1 MASVPLPAPSSEDEA
16 FIEPTF
22 RSARA
27 QPDRQTFERIPPQ
40 DLDAEQSVLG
50 SMMLSKTAIT
60 EVSNLLA
67 DDDFYRPAHQ
77 AIYRAILEVAAK
89 GDPVDPLTLRDALQ
103 KSGELVKV
111 GGASYLHILVQSVPT
126 TANAEYYAEIVRE
139 RAVLR
144 RLVEAGTKIVQMG
157 YAGVGELDE
166 ITAAAAS
173 EIAAVT
179 EGRDRQDD
187 FFTPSDTLEGTLDM
201 IQAAES
207 GGELSGVTTG
217 FTDLDSLTNG
227 FQPGQIIVV
236 AARPGMGKS
245 TLAMDFARA
254 CTMPRGKNRQPLP
267 GAGRPAAFITLE
279 MSIDELNMR
288 CLSAEGDVALHH
300 LRSGTLDEAGWGR
313 LAVAAKRYSEAPL
326 YINES
331 ARSLAEIQAKCRR
344 LKTRI
349 PALAEIIIDYAQL
362 IESGGKRH
370 DSREQE
376 VSHISRSLKL
386 LAKELQLPIIL
397 LSQLNR
403 GPEMRADKRPQV
415 SDLRES
421 GSIEQDADMVILLYR
436 DDAYEKESPRAG
448 EVDIIVGKHRNG
460 PTATITVAQQL
471 YLSRFVDMAN
481 T

>member
-1 MASVPLPAPSSEDEA
+1 MTSVPPPSPPAEDEQY
-16 FIEPTF
+16 IEPTF
-22 RSARA
+22 RSARS
-27 QPDRQTFERIPPQ
+27 QPDRKAFDRVPPQ
-40 DLDAEQSVLG
+40 DLEAERSVLG
-50 SMMLSKTAIT
+50 SMILSKSAIT
-60 EVSNLLA
+60 DVSNVLSA
-67 DDDFYRPAHQ
+67 DDFYRPSHQ
-77 AIYRAILEVAAK
+77 TIYLAILELAAK
-89 GDPVDPLTLRDALQ
+89 EPVDPLTLSAALL
-103 KSGELVKV
+103 KSGDLAKI
-111 GGASYLHILVQSVPT
+111 GGASYLHTLVEAVPT
-126 TANAEYYAEIVRE
+126 AANAEYYAEIVRE

-144 RLVEAGTKIVQMG
+144 RLVTAGTKIVQMG
-157 YAGVGELDE
+157 YEGVGELDE
-166 ITAAAAS
+166 ITASAAA

-179 EGRDRQDD
+179 EGRGRQDD
-187 FFTPSDTLEGTLDM
+187 FLTPSDTLEGTLDM

-207 GGELSGVTTG
+207 GTEITGVTTG

-254 CTMPRGKNRQPLP
+254 CTMPRGKNRQPIP

-288 CLSAEGDVALHH
+288 ALSAEGDVALHH
-300 LRSGTLDEAGWGR
+300 LRSGTLDEEGWGR

-326 YINES
+326 HINES

-349 PALAEIIIDYAQL
+349 PDLAEIIIDYAQL
-362 IESGGKRH
+362 VTSGSKRH
-370 DSREQE
+370 ESREQE
-376 VSHISRSLKL
+376 VSAISRGLKL
-386 LAKELQLPIIL
+386 LAKELRLPIIL

-460 PTATITVAQQL
+460 PTATISAAQQL
-471 YLSRFVDMAN
+471 YMSRFVDMAH

>member
-1 MASVPLPAPSSEDEA
+1 MTSVPPPAPPAEDGPY
-16 FIEPTF
+16 IEPTF
-22 RSARA
+22 RSARN
-27 QPDRQTFERIPPQ
+27 QPDRLAFDRLPPQ
-40 DLDAEQSVLG
+40 DLDAEASVLG
-50 SMMLSKTAIT
+50 SMILSKTAIT
-60 EVSNLLA
+60 DVSNLLA
-67 DDDFYRPAHQ
+67 ADDFYRPAHQ
-77 AIYRAILEVAAK
+77 TIYRAILELTAK
-89 GDPVDPLTLRDALQ
+89 GDPVDPLTLGDALL
-103 KSGELVKV
+103 KSGDLAKV
-111 GGASYLHILVQSVPT
+111 GGAPYLHTLVQSVPT
-126 TANAEYYAEIVRE
+126 SANAEYYAEIVRE

-144 RLVEAGTKIVQMG
+144 RLVTAGTKIVQMG
-157 YAGVGELDE
+157 YEGVGELDE
-166 ITAAAAS
+166 ITASAAA

-187 FFTPSDTLEGTLDM
+187 FFTPGNTLEGTLDM

-207 GGELSGVTTG
+207 GAELTGVTTG

-254 CTMPRGKNRQPLP
+254 CTMPRGKNRKPIP

-288 CLSAEGDVALHH
+288 ALSAEGDVALHH
-300 LRSGTLDEAGWGR
+300 LRSGTLDEEGWKR
-313 LAVAAKRYSEAPL
+313 LAIAATRYSEAPL

-349 PALAEIIIDYAQL
+349 PDLAEIIIDYAQL
-362 IESGGKRH
+362 VTSGSKRYE
-370 DSREQE
+370 SREQE
-376 VSHISRSLKL
+376 VSNISRSLKL

-471 YLSRFVDMAN
+471 YMSRFVDMAN

>member
-1 MASVPLPAPSSEDEA
+1 MTSAPPSVPSTAGEPLVGPA
-16 FIEPTF
+16 F
-22 RSARA
+22 RSASQ
-27 QPDRQTFERIPPQ
+27 QPGRLAFERIPPQ
-40 DLDAEQSVLG
+40 DTDAEQCVLG
-50 SMMLSKTAIT
+50 SMMLSKTAIND
-60 EVSNLLA
+60 VSAVLA
-67 DDDFYRPAHQ
+67 ADDFYRPAHQ
-77 AIYRAILEVAAK
+77 VIYRSMLELMAK
-89 GDPVDPLTLRDALQ
+89 GDPVDPLTLADALL
-103 KSGELVKV
+103 KSGELARV
-111 GGASYLHILVQSVPT
+111 GGASYLHTLVQSVPT
-126 TANAEYYAEIVRE
+126 VANAGYYAEIVHE

-144 RLVEAGTKIVQMG
+144 RLVEAGTRIVQMG
-157 YAGVGELDE
+157 YEGIGELDE
-166 ITAAAAS
+166 ITAAAAA

-187 FFTPSDTLEGTLDM
+187 FITPGDSLEGTLDM

-207 GGELSGVTTG
+207 GGELSGITTG
-217 FTDLDSLTNG
+217 FADLDALTNG

-254 CTMPRGKNRQPLP
+254 CTMPRGKNRRPIP

-288 CLSAEGDVALHH
+288 CLSAEGDVPLQHI
-300 LRSGTLDEAGWGR
+300 RSGTLDDAGWGR
-313 LAVAAKRYSEAPL
+313 LAAAAKRYSEAPL
-326 YINES
+326 HINES

-344 LKTRI
+344 LKTRV
-349 PALAEIIIDYAQL
+349 PGLAEIIIDYAQL
-362 IESGGKRH
+362 VESGARRH
-370 DSREQE
+370 DNREQE

-460 PTATITVAQQL
+460 PCATITVAQQL
-471 YLSRFVDMAN
+471 YMSRFVDMGGV
-481 T
+481 

>member
-1 MASVPLPAPSSEDEA
+1 M
-16 FIEPTF
+16 
-22 RSARA
+22 
-27 QPDRQTFERIPPQ
+27 
-40 DLDAEQSVLG
+40 
-50 SMMLSKTAIT
+50 
-60 EVSNLLA
+60 
-67 DDDFYRPAHQ
+67 
-77 AIYRAILEVAAK
+77 
-89 GDPVDPLTLRDALQ
+89 
-103 KSGELVKV
+103 
-111 GGASYLHILVQSVPT
+111 
-126 TANAEYYAEIVRE
+126 
-139 RAVLR
+139 
-144 RLVEAGTKIVQMG
+144 
-157 YAGVGELDE
+157 
-166 ITAAAAS
+166 
-173 EIAAVT
+173 T

-187 FFTPSDTLEGTLDM
+187 FFTPSNTLEGTLDM

-207 GGELSGVTTG
+207 GKEITGVRTG

-227 FQPGQIIVV
+227 LQPGQIIVV

-254 CTMPRGKNRQPLP
+254 CTMPRGKNRQPIP
-267 GAGRPAAFITLE
+267 DAGRPAAFITLE

-288 CLSAEGDVALHH
+288 ALSAEGDVALHH
-300 LRSGTLDEAGWGR
+300 LRSGTLDEAGWDR

-349 PALAEIIIDYAQL
+349 PDLAEIIIDYAQL
-362 IESGGKRH
+362 VESGGKRH
-370 DSREQE
+370 DNREQE

-386 LAKELQLPIIL
+386 LAKELHLPIIL

-436 DDAYEKESPRAG
+436 DDAYEKESPRAA
-448 EVDIIVGKHRNG
+448 RSTSSSAS
-460 PTATITVAQQL
+460 TATGRPQPSPWRSSSTCRASSTWPPPEGTRWTTRNTPPASPSCGPYATNSSL
-471 YLSRFVDMAN
+471 WSASCPSSRPRSASCATAGMRRSASSAG
-481 T
+481 TRRPPRTGSRRPLASA